1 MAAAE
6 EIAQALPITLK
17 VNGEDVLA
25 TVEARTLLVHFIRDQ
40 LGLTGTHIG
49 CDTGNCGACSII
61 WNGRLIKSCMMLAVQ
76 AHGAEIL
83 TVEGLAPH
91 DNELHPIQQ
100 AFKAHHAV
108 QCGYCTPGFLLAA
121 KSLLDENPNPSVEEI
136 RFALKGNLCRCTGY
150 EFIVRAIESVGKQH
164 AQASDITTAAQAPPG
179 PNILDDLREAAEWEE
194 GAPIRSHP
202 GESER

>member
-1 MAAAE
+1 MATHR
-6 EIAQALPITLK
+6 IRVT
-17 VNGEDVLA
+17 VNGIAHEAEVEPRLLFVHFLRDVL
-25 TVEARTLLVHFIRDQ
+25 R
-40 LGLTGTHIG
+40 LTGTHIG

-108 QCGYCTPGFLLAA
+108 QCGYCTPGFLLTA

-150 EFIVRAIESVGKQH
+150 EFIVRAIQSVGKQH
-164 AQASDITTAAQAPPG
+164 AQASDVTTAAQAPPG
-179 PNILDDLREAAEWEE
+179 PNILDDLREVDAWEE